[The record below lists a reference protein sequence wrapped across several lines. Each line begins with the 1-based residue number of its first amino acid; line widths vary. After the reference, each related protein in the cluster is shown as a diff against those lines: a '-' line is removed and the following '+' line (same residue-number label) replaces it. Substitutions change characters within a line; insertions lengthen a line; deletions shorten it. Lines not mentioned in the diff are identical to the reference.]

1 MRFIVFGVTY
11 LFFATHLLMCINY
24 FWDKS
29 KYPRIIW
36 MRKSVTYSC
45 FFYLVLC
52 QRTEEKAALLSGTI
66 NPFSQ
71 WPKIAS
77 RVGLTRVP
85 SPVLLH
91 ISNVSVCL
99 DSYKRARRSLELIF
113 KLYYF
118 FFSFHPV
125 WVSVSYVPT
134 HKTDLRVVLSLSSRE
149 LDDIRNSNNS
159 NWEREIT
166 GWMIDF
172 RDCGFRR

>member
-11 LFFATHLLMCINY
+11 LFFATHLLMYINY

-77 RVGLTRVP
+77 RVDLTRVP

-118 FFSFHPV
+118 FFLFILCEFLWVTCRPIKPISESSFLCLV
-125 WVSVSYVPT
+125 ENLTTSGVQT
-134 HKTDLRVVLSLSSRE
+134 TR
-149 LDDIRNSNNS
+149 I
-159 NWEREIT
+159 EREK
-166 GWMIDF
+166 
-172 RDCGFRR
+172 

>member
-77 RVGLTRVP
+77 RVDLTRVP

-118 FFSFHPV
+118 FFLFRSGLV
-125 WVSVSYVPT
+125 
-134 HKTDLRVVLSLSSRE
+134 DLDNGFFCV
-149 LDDIRNSNNS
+149 
-159 NWEREIT
+159 T
-166 GWMIDF
+166 GWDSHHFEISIWESCKSHPYPIARPPAQVLNMIF
-172 RDCGFRR
+172 